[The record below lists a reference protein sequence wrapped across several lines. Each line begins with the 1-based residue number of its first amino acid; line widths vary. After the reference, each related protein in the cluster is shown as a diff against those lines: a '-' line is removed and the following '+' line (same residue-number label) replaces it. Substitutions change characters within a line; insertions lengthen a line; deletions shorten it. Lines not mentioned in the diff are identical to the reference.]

1 MTATSIGSP
10 LLRPAP
16 ARGRAGGSHYDVLVV
31 GAGFSGSVMAERAA
45 SQGLSVL
52 MVDKRD
58 HIGGNA
64 YDEIDAAGV
73 LIHRYGPHIF
83 HTNSDKVSGYLSR
96 FTEWHPYEHRVLATV
111 GEQQVPVPINRTTI
125 NALHNLSLDSD
136 DAAEAYLAG
145 LAETKARTE
154 NSEDAVVGKVGRD
167 LYERLFRG
175 YTRKQWALD
184 PSELDASVCARIP
197 VRHNTDDRYF
207 TDSFQF
213 MPSIGYTRMFER
225 MHDHP
230 LITVRVGTDFAD
242 VPDTISYGR
251 LVWTGPIDA
260 YFGYR
265 LGKLPYRSLTF
276 RTETY
281 DTRDGGL
288 VQPVGQVNFP
298 GEDVDYTRITE
309 FRHLTGQLSYK
320 STVAYE
326 YPCAEGDPYYPI
338 PRQQNRDLYKRY
350 QQLAE
355 RERDVV
361 FVGRLAR
368 YQYLNMDQVVAQS
381 LVAARE
387 AFGAGADVPAA
398 GSGIARAA

>member
-1 MTATSIGSP
+1 MTVTSMASSLPRATS
-10 LLRPAP
+10 
-16 ARGRAGGSHYDVLVV
+16 ARGSRYDVLVV

-52 MVDKRD
+52 MVDKRE

-64 YDEIDAAGV
+64 YDEIDAGGV
-73 LIHRYGPHIF
+73 LVHRYGPHIF

-125 NALHNLSLDSD
+125 NALHGVSLDSD
-136 DAAEAYLAG
+136 AAAQAYLTG

-197 VRHNTDDRYF
+197 VRYDTDDRYF

-213 MPSIGYTRMFER
+213 MPSFGYTRMFER

-230 LITVRVGTDFAD
+230 LITVRTGVDFAD
-242 VPDTISYGR
+242 IPGTIRFGQ

-260 YFGYR
+260 YFDYR

-298 GEDVDYTRITE
+298 GEDVGYTRITE

-326 YPCAEGDPYYPI
+326 YPCAEGEPYYPI
-338 PRQQNRDLYKRY
+338 PRQQNRDLYKKY
-350 QQLAE
+350 HQLAE
-355 RERDVV
+355 RERSVV

-368 YQYLNMDQVVAQS
+368 YQYLNMDQVVAQA

-398 GSGIARAA
+398 GPNIAHAA

>member
-1 MTATSIGSP
+1 VTSISSTG
-10 LLRPAP
+10 LRTAP
-16 ARGRAGGSHYDVLVV
+16 ARGPHYDVLVV

-58 HIGGNA
+58 HIAGNA

-111 GEQQVPVPINRTTI
+111 GDQQVPVPINRTTI
-125 NALHNLSLDSD
+125 NALHHQSLDSD
-136 DAAEAYLAG
+136 AAAEAYLAG
-145 LAETKARTE
+145 LAETKERTE
-154 NSEDAVVGKVGRD
+154 NSEDAVVGKVG
-167 LYERLFRG
+167 RG

-213 MPSIGYTRMFER
+213 MPSLGYTRMFER

-230 LITVRVGTDFAD
+230 LITVRVGVDFTDI
-242 VPDTISYGR
+242 PDNISYGL

-260 YFGYR
+260 YFDYR

-276 RTETY
+276 RTESH

-288 VQPVGQVNFP
+288 LQPVGQVNFP

-309 FRHLTGQLSYK
+309 FRHLTGQESYK
-320 STVAYE
+320 TTIAYE

-338 PRQQNRDLYKRY
+338 PRQQNRDLYKQY
-350 QQLAE
+350 VQLAE

-368 YQYLNMDQVVAQS
+368 YQYLNMDQVVAQA

-387 AFGAGADVPAA
+387 AFGTAADVPAP
-398 GSGIARAA
+398 GSTVARAA

>member
-1 MTATSIGSP
+1 MTVTSIGSS
-10 LLRPAP
+10 LRSAP
-16 ARGRAGGSHYDVLVV
+16 ARGPHYDVLIV

-52 MVDKRD
+52 MVDKRE

-64 YDEIDAAGV
+64 YDEIDAGGV

-83 HTNSDKVSGYLSR
+83 HTNSDKVSAYLSR

-125 NALHNLSLDSD
+125 NALHNQSLDSD
-136 DAAEAYLAG
+136 AAAEAYLAG

-213 MPSIGYTRMFER
+213 MPSFGYTRMFER

-242 VPDTISYGR
+242 IPDTISYGR
-251 LVWTGPIDA
+251 LVWTDR
-260 YFGYR
+260 R
-265 LGKLPYRSLTF
+265 LLRLPARQAALP
-276 RTETY
+276 
-281 DTRDGGL
+281 
-288 VQPVGQVNFP
+288 QP
-298 GEDVDYTRITE
+298 
-309 FRHLTGQLSYK
+309 HL
-320 STVAYE
+320 
-326 YPCAEGDPYYPI
+326 PHGDPRH
-338 PRQQNRDLYKRY
+338 PRRRP
-350 QQLAE
+350 
-355 RERDVV
+355 
-361 FVGRLAR
+361 
-368 YQYLNMDQVVAQS
+368 
-381 LVAARE
+381 
-387 AFGAGADVPAA
+387 PAA
-398 GSGIARAA
+398 GGPGQLPRRGCRLHAHHRVPPPYRPALLQVDRRL